1 MIKITEN
8 ISIDEKQIRFDFI
21 RASGPGGQH
30 VNKTS
35 TAVQLRFD
43 VKNCR
48 GLNED
53 IVNRLRVI
61 AGKRMT
67 LEGEL
72 IISARSFRSQ
82 EKNRADAI
90 ERLVQLIKKAARP
103 VKVRRKS
110 KPSKAARQKRI
121 QNKKHRGELKI
132 LRRSIT

>member
-1 MIKITEN
+1 M
-8 ISIDEKQIRFDFI
+8 
-21 RASGPGGQH
+21 
-30 VNKTS
+30 NKTS

>member
-21 RASGPGGQH
+21 RSSGPGGQH

-35 TAVQLRFD
+35 TAVQLRFV
-43 VKNCR
+43 VKNCLN
-48 GLNED
+48 LNED
-53 IVNRLRVI
+53 IVKRLKVL

-72 IISARSFRSQ
+72 IILARSFRSQ

-90 ERLVQLIKKAARP
+90 ERLVQLIKKAAKP
-103 VKVRRKS
+103 VKVRRKTN
-110 KPSKAARQKRI
+110 P
-121 QNKKHRGELKI
+121 RG
-132 LRRSIT
+132 